1 LKKIALEIAGAS
13 LASAKI
19 SKHLLRLSFKVRLLS
34 QDRLE
39 NDQMLWWD
47 LEAFKDPVDGGQ
59 RQLAFHISFNR
70 GMLEKNIL
78 ADLVIGLVASGGT
91 NMHESVSLADQPT
104 QVHKESQITA
114 GIAS

>member
-1 LKKIALEIAGAS
+1 MAGAS

-39 NDQMLWWD
+39 NAQMLWWD

-91 NMHESVSLADQPT
+91 NLSHWLINLRT

>member
-1 LKKIALEIAGAS
+1 M
-13 LASAKI
+13 ASAKI
-19 SKHLLRLSFKVRLLS
+19 SKRLLRLSFKVRLLS

-78 ADLVIGLVASGGT
+78 AGLWW
-91 NMHESVSLADQPT
+91 HESVSLADQPT
-104 QVHKESQITA
+104 QVHKDSQITA